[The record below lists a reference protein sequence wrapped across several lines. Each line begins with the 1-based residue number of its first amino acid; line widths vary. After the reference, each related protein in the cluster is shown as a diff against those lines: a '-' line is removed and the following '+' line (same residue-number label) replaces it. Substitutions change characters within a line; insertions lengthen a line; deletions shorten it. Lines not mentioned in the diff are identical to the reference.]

1 MPTSAAWTAKGSL
14 LSAMRTLQ
22 SIALLTFMAAYD
34 TRDAIATSKAA
45 PAREEFAS
53 DDQVR
58 RAFAKDGL

>member
-1 MPTSAAWTAKGSL
+1 
-14 LSAMRTLQ
+14 
-22 SIALLTFMAAYD
+22 MAAYD